1 MSYHIISYYI
11 VLYCIKYVYYI
22 IHMYIILYICIVYYI
37 IFYYIILHCII
48 LYHII
53 LCYIILYYIISYY
66 MWIADTLWYCY
77 CWSLDVV
84 WCSMV
89 SMVKWRRA
97 SALHC
102 FTVDLQF
109 GVLSQRSSMIRAP
122 WLEIIRLFTW
132 GYWLYCGC
140 IPIRT
145 PHAWLILSVT
155 RRRVD
160 INSLNCD
167 LRLLN

>member
-1 MSYHIISYYI
+1 MSSKWECVVAT
-11 VLYCIKYVYYI
+11 VLFS
-22 IHMYIILYICIVYYI
+22 HWLWGPQ
-37 IFYYIILHCII
+37 LPARR
-48 LYHII
+48 
-53 LCYIILYYIISYY
+53 LCERPTADNL
-66 MWIADTLWYCY
+66 WIADTLWYCY

-122 WLEIIRLFTW
+122 WPEIIRLFTW

-140 IPIRT
+140 IPIRSMYVCT
-145 PHAWLILSVT
+145 YVRMCVFMYVCKYVCMYACMYVCTHVSM
-155 RRRVD
+155 
-160 INSLNCD
+160 
-167 LRLLN
+167 